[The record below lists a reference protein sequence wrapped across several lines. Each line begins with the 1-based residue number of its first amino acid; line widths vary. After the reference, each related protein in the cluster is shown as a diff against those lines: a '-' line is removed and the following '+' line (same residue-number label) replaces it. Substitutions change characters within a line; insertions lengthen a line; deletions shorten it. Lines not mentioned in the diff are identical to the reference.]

1 MSSLHKGPEVGA
13 ILLLILNYL
22 ILTSNLIFVGG
33 ISRISLEIVAE
44 ISFIESQFVILW
56 HTTSLAM
63 SYKILSFVDFQR
75 CFKSHLLW
83 KG

>member
-1 MSSLHKGPEVGA
+1 MSSLHKGPEVGV
-13 ILLLILNYL
+13 ILLLILNNL

-44 ISFIESQFVILW
+44 ISFIESQFVVLW

-63 SYKILSFVDFQR
+63 GYKILSFVDFQR